1 MDAEFGKWL
10 GTLGVGG
17 AIAGVLAYFYHR
29 LAQGHEKVNG
39 EMASR
44 FETLA
49 EDLRLVVRENT
60 VAFTKALEM
69 IGMMQKQLDR
79 WDGVERRERRGPRV
93 SGG

>member
-29 LAQGHEKVNG
+29 LAQGHEKANTD
-39 EMASR
+39 MASR

-69 IGMMQKQLDR
+69 IGAMQRQIDR
-79 WDGVERRERRGPRV
+79 WDGLDRRERRGRTPT
-93 SGG
+93 G